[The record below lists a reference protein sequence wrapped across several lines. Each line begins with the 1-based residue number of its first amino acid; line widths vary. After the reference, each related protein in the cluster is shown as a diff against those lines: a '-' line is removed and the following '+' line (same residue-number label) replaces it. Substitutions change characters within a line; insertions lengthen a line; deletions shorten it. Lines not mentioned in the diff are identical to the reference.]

1 MIKAQVWDT
10 RRCWVG
16 EGPASSGPGNNSIT
30 WVDILNGKILAKDL
44 ATEKTSEHLLNEDVG
59 FAIPRTKGGHVIG
72 INSGPSL
79 RDADGRLHPLPNR
92 LSADGKP
99 DPVPTR
105 WNDAKISP
113 TGDLW
118 LGTLAY
124 DNESGLSA
132 LYKMDRHGKS
142 LTRIIEGVTCSNGI
156 DWSDD
161 GKTMYYVDTMTGNI
175 DAFDYDGSDISNR
188 RTMVS
193 IPEAD
198 GYPDGI
204 CMDAQG
210 GLWVA
215 FWGSGEVRR
224 FDEKFKVSEIIT
236 MPSKFVTSCV
246 FAGPNLDQLII
257 TSAHN
262 GDPDGDN
269 QAGMTC
275 IATPGVRGRTTTLY
289 PL

>member
-16 EGPASSGPGNNSIT
+16 EGPATSGSDNNKVT
-30 WVDILNGKILAKDL
+30 WVDILNGKILAKNL
-44 ATEKTSEHLLNEDVG
+44 STGESSEHAVGEDVG
-59 FAIPRTKGGHVIG
+59 FAIPRKNGGHVVG

-79 RDADGRLHPLPNR
+79 LDVDGTLHPLPNR
-92 LSADGKP
+92 LVADGKP

-124 DNESGLSA
+124 DNEVGVSA
-132 LYKMDRHGKS
+132 LYKLDRKGKA
-142 LTRIIEGVTCSNGI
+142 LTRVIDGVTCSNGI

-161 GKTMYYVDTMTGNI
+161 GKTMYYVDTTTGNI
-175 DAFDYDGSDISNR
+175 DAFDYDGNDISNR
-188 RTMVS
+188 RTMVH
-193 IPEAD
+193 IPEAN

-204 CMDAQG
+204 CMDAEG

-224 FDEKFKVSEIIT
+224 FDENFKVSEIIA
-236 MPSKFVTSCV
+236 MPSTYVTSCV

-262 GDPDGDN
+262 GDPDGKN
-269 QAGMTC
+269 EAGMTC
-275 IATPGVRGRTTTLY
+275 IATPGVRGRVTTPY